1 VVAIGAGDVMLIG
14 HVNEDIQGLILKVV
28 DIKNTV
34 NALTR
39 IALGALTDLILCQI
53 IFITYSA
60 LREVT

>member
-1 VVAIGAGDVMLIG
+1 MVAIGAGDVMLIG

>member
-1 VVAIGAGDVMLIG
+1 VITIGAGDVMLIG

-60 LREVT
+60 LREGT